1 MEKLNLKKMIL
12 GTSLLGLSFVA
23 TADHWCEFCKKEH
36 GEVCPYARD
45 REDMNKVP
53 SYEWNN
59 ASWADFGEF
68 LVSEE
73 DIRNLIGERCIDD
86 SAALATQDAFIG
98 RVCRGGF
105 GGNKLNVHTEE
116 TDPGSFN
123 GGYDSH
129 RAEPGLNYGLDYF
142 IRDMR
147 FNITNQRSA
156 DEVNTVLCLIASRY
170 KLPWNNRNNFIEGF
184 DLENAELPGIYGP
197 LFESIS
203 SIEDLLKV
211 DNAMKAESIRGGR
224 FVWHAQG
231 DIAAAQADQ

>member
-1 MEKLNLKKMIL
+1 MNKLNLKKITL
-12 GTSLLGLSFVA
+12 GTSLLSLSFIA
-23 TADHWCEFCKKEH
+23 MADHWCEFCKREH
-36 GEVCPYARD
+36 GEVCPYA

-53 SYEWNN
+53 SYEWNK

-73 DIRNLIGERCIDD
+73 DIRNLIGERCIGD
-86 SAALATQDAFIG
+86 SAALAMGD
-98 RVCRGGF
+98 
-105 GGNKLNVHTEE
+105 KLNVHTEE
-116 TDPGSFN
+116 TDPGSFD

-129 RAEPGLNYGLDYF
+129 RAEPGLHYGLDYF

-147 FNITNQRSA
+147 FDITNQRSA

-170 KLPWNNRNNFIEGF
+170 GLPWNNRNNFIEGF
-184 DLENAELPGIYGP
+184 DLEEVEWPLIYRD
-197 LFESIS
+197 LFEGIG

-211 DNAMKAESIRGGR
+211 DNAMKAESTRGGR

-231 DIAAAQADQ
+231 DIAAAKADQ